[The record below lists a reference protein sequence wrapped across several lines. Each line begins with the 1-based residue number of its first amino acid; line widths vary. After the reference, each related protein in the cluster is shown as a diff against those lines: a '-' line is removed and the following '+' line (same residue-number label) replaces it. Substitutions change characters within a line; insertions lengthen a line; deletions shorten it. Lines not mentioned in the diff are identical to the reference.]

1 MKITFI
7 GTFTID
13 DVKLINEFLEIQET
27 TDRERE
33 NTVIDYDGEI
43 EIKVKVDKNSDIVKI
58 NFRKRKENNGNDSI
72 TTFGSLSFRKE

>member
-33 NTVIDYDGEI
+33 NTVINYDDEVL
-43 EIKVKVDKNSDIVKI
+43 IKVTVDKSGDIKKI
-58 NFRKRKENNGNDSI
+58 HFRKI
-72 TTFGSLSFRKE
+72 

>member
-1 MKITFI
+1 MKITFT

-33 NTVIDYDGEI
+33 NTVIDYDGEV
-43 EIKVKVDKNSDIVKI
+43 EIKVTVNQKGDIVKI
-58 NFRKRKENNGNDSI
+58 NFKKI
-72 TTFGSLSFRKE
+72 